1 MRGALLDASLRDP
14 ATRVGDGSHVITAG
28 LSNPNSQ
35 PLWTRDELSRLRLRK
50 RLEYELILGL
60 DLEKVDPRKEC
71 WYLVDANWLNKWAA
85 FVDIGRQMKF
95 QKAREARIAA
105 RNARR
110 EEKRRR
116 MEEADISDDEWTEG
130 EDSSTD
136 DDDDHRSDDENE
148 EFNEDGSA
156 RELLFDEDTDDV
168 EEPGVLS
175 TGELV
180 NEKGKPL
187 DGLEAKIDYRG
198 VPSISYFCFKELYGK
213 DNSFPDLPR
222 YVVDIYKPGVPVDR
236 LVPIQMKAQQEAKS
250 LVGAIRPRWMQW
262 DIDFEDEDDEEEDKT
277 LMSCCCCGLTKEHVE
292 TFIYWGVRCCFWFSS
307 RRKDERSK
315 IKYRE
320 YNPLRYREG
329 DSTRGLDSSHGS
341 IRSGSSRGGGSTHS
355 GRSNG
360 SSRSGRSSRSGGRSG
375 RSGRRSK
382 KGRSVDGIAYADRE
396 YRVDSGQYLRDMF
409 KFRLFSG
416 R

>member
-1 MRGALLDASLRDP
+1 MQGTLLDASLRDP
-14 ATRVGDGSHVITAG
+14 VTRVGDGSNVITAG
-28 LSNPNSQ
+28 LNNPGAQ
-35 PLWTRDELSRLRLRK
+35 PLWTRDELRRLRLRK

-85 FVDIGRQMKF
+85 YVDIGRQMKY
-95 QKAREARIAA
+95 QKVRAARIAA
-105 RNARR
+105 RKARR

-136 DDDDHRSDDENE
+136 DDDEVDSDNENE
-148 EFNEDGSA
+148 EFNDDGSA
-156 RELLFDEDTDDV
+156 RELFFDEETDDA
-168 EEPGVLS
+168 EEPGILTS
-175 TGELV
+175 GELV
-180 NEKGKPL
+180 DGKGKPL
-187 DGLEAKIDYRG
+187 NGLEAKLDYRG

-250 LVGAIRPRWMQW
+250 LVGAIRPRWIQW
-262 DIDFEDEDDEEEDKT
+262 DIDFEDEEDEEDDKT

-292 TFIYWGVRCCFWFSS
+292 TFIYWGVRCCFWFTS
-307 RRKDERSK
+307 RRKDERNK

-341 IRSGSSRGGGSTHS
+341 SRSSRSSRSSVRSSSSTS
-355 GRSNG
+355 SSR
-360 SSRSGRSSRSGGRSG
+360 SSRSGRSTRS
-375 RSGRRSK
+375 RRSSRRGK
-382 KGRSVDGIAYADRE
+382 NFDGIDYADKE
-396 YRVDSGQYLRDMF
+396 YRLSSGQYLRDMF
-409 KFRLFSG
+409 KFRLFSS